1 MREHFLPYN
10 LPDLGPEEE
19 DAVIQALRSH
29 WISRGPLTQKF
40 EEELSQH
47 LHGETVLA
55 LASCTAGMHLALLA
69 NDIGP
74 GDEVITTPYTFAASV
89 NVIIHVGA
97 TPVLVDIE
105 KDTGNI
111 DLSMVEQ
118 AITDKTKALLPVHY
132 AGHAVDMRQLNRLRD
147 AYHLVVVEDAAHAMA
162 STYQGQPIGTF
173 GNFTAFSFYAT
184 KNLTTGE
191 GGALVVPDPELADKI
206 RILSLHGMSRHAW
219 NRYSAQGSWVYQI
232 EAAGFKYNMTDL
244 QAALGLV
251 QLHKLTRM
259 QKRRQDIARQFAEG
273 LADLPVILPT
283 QREYAEHAWHLY
295 PLRLITEALS
305 LSRDQF
311 IEELKVRN
319 IGASVHFIPIHLHP
333 YYQMRYG
340 WTPGQFPN
348 AEQFFEAE
356 VSLPLYPSMTDD
368 DVHDV
373 IEAVRDIVLSHSR

>member
-1 MREHFLPYN
+1 
-10 LPDLGPEEE
+10 
-19 DAVIQALRSH
+19 
-29 WISRGPLTQKF
+29 
-40 EEELSQH
+40 
-47 LHGETVLA
+47 
-55 LASCTAGMHLALLA
+55 
-69 NDIGP
+69 
-74 GDEVITTPYTFAASV
+74 
-89 NVIIHVGA
+89 
-97 TPVLVDIE
+97 
-105 KDTGNI
+105 
-111 DLSMVEQ
+111 MVEQ

-283 QREYAEHAWHLY
+283 QRDYAEHAWHLY

>member
-40 EEELSQH
+40 EEELSSQ

-89 NVIIHVGA
+89 NVIIHAGA

-111 DLSMVEQ
+111 DLALVEQ
-118 AITDKTKALLPVHY
+118 AITEKTKALLPVHY

-147 AYHLVVVEDAAHAMA
+147 VYHLVVVEDAAHAMA
-162 STYQGQPIGTF
+162 SSYQGQPIGTF

-273 LADLPVILPT
+273 LADLPVILPIEK
-283 QREYAEHAWHLY
+283 EYAGHAWHLY
-295 PLRLITEALS
+295 PLRLVTAALS

-311 IEELKVRN
+311 IEELKMRN

-340 WTPGQFPN
+340 WKPGQFPN

-356 VSLPLYPSMTDD
+356 VSLPLYPSMSDD
-368 DVHDV
+368 DVNDV